1 MSDYNPNY
9 LDFEKPLLE
18 IDNKIK
24 AIKTSASASQKDINK
39 IETLNK
45 DLEKSISKIFSS
57 LSIGKYLKLLD
68 TLLDHIHWITYHICS
83 LNLLKFMEIGCLVMI
98 KQLSADLLNLMIYL

>member
-18 IDNKIK
+18 IDNEIK

-39 IETLNK
+39 IESLNK
-45 DLEKSISKIFSS
+45 ELKRVYQKYS
-57 LSIGKYLKLLD
+57 LHYQTGKYLKLLG
-68 TLLDHIHWITYHICS
+68 TLCVPIH
-83 LNLLKFMEIGCLVMI
+83 
-98 KQLSADLLNLMIYL
+98 

>member
-24 AIKTSASASQKDINK
+24 AIKTSASASQKVITK
-39 IETLNK
+39 IESLYRE
-45 DLEKSISKIFSS
+45 LEKIISKIFSS
-57 LSIGKYLKLLD
+57 LSDWQISQIAS
-68 TLLDHIHWITYHICS
+68 TFTS
-83 LNLLKFMEIGCLVMI
+83 
-98 KQLSADLLNLMIYL
+98 IYVGLYF

>member
-9 LDFEKPLLE
+9 LDFEKTLLD

-24 AIKTSASASQKDINK
+24 AIKTSASTSQKDMNK

-45 DLEKSISKIFSS
+45 DLQKNISKIF
-57 LSIGKYLKLLD
+57 LLCLIGKYLK
-68 TLLDHIHWITYHICS
+68 
-83 LNLLKFMEIGCLVMI
+83 
-98 KQLSADLLNLMIYL
+98 

>member
-24 AIKTSASASQKDINK
+24 SIKTSAITSQKDINK
-39 IETLNK
+39 IESLNK

-57 LSIGKYLKLLD
+57 LSDWQISQLARHPLK
-68 TLLDHIHWITYHICS
+68 TLYTRLCISYV
-83 LNLLKFMEIGCLVMI
+83 FRV
-98 KQLSADLLNLMIYL
+98 Y